1 MAKAHGSQTGYLVG
15 LVPGKDLRPLLVAAV
30 TLKGLVVLPR
40 GFNSVNQVHQ
50 QLPLPLFVLGR
61 LEAPALATLEHT

>member
-1 MAKAHGSQTGYLVG
+1 M
-15 LVPGKDLRPLLVAAV
+15 AAV

-50 QLPLPLFVLGR
+50 QLPLPLFILGS
-61 LEAPALATLEHT
+61 LEAPAVATPEHTESLAKVLPQIEQVLGLPTK